1 MSESNHILGNFERAL
16 TKLSDDII
24 EMSNKVERCFE
35 LAVRGLMDR
44 DTDLCNQVVADDEEI
59 DQFEKDIDK
68 QGMEIIALYNP
79 VAHDLRKVIS
89 AMKVS
94 NNLERVADQAVGI
107 AKRARKINKNAEIP
121 ETRLVEPIYHLAASL
136 LHDAL
141 AGFNSGGSVDEAIA
155 IQTRDQEID
164 TTHKKLAKK
173 LTSQMEADPKHL
185 KDFLDLQFIIR
196 FIERIG
202 DHAKNIAQDTI
213 FTESAVDIR
222 HGGDHPKSS

>member
-1 MSESNHILGNFERAL
+1 MTESSHILGNFERAL
-16 TKLSDDII
+16 NQLSDDII
-24 EMSNKVERCFE
+24 EMGNKVERSFE
-35 LAVRGLMDR
+35 LAVRGLVRR

-68 QGMEIIALYNP
+68 QGMQIIALYNP

-121 ETRLVEPIYHLAASL
+121 ETRMVEGIYQLAASL
-136 LHDAL
+136 LHDAI

-155 IQTRDQEID
+155 IQTRDKEVD
-164 TTHKKLAKK
+164 TAHKKLAKK
-173 LTSQMEADPKHL
+173 LTRADGGQPRTRQGL
-185 KDFLDLQFIIR
+185 PQP
-196 FIERIG
+196 
-202 DHAKNIAQDTI
+202 
-213 FTESAVDIR
+213 AVYYPL
-222 HGGDHPKSS
+222 H